1 VHYTRVFWV
10 RRLGSTP
17 LRKLWVQVQRV
28 ATSMRQARTSRRS
41 GAKELF
47 GIVNF
52 TQRGPS
58 IPCTS
63 PELSQNLVSGS
74 SVMPLLL
81 RHSPSVMADSSRSH
95 LADILTS
102 RRRTAGTPTASIAV
116 LVLVPDGWV
125 QGQGPRGSIFEVP
138 DPVLGGHPDPPK

>member
-1 VHYTRVFWV
+1 
-10 RRLGSTP
+10 
-17 LRKLWVQVQRV
+17 
-28 ATSMRQARTSRRS
+28 MD
-41 GAKELF
+41 
-47 GIVNF
+47 
-52 TQRGPS
+52 GP
-58 IPCTS
+58 
-63 PELSQNLVSGS
+63 

-125 QGQGPRGSIFEVP
+125 QGQGPVWGDFWASGQTSQRASRTP
-138 DPVLGGHPDPPK
+138 KNDPSRDPPGTPPDPPKTKRTLNQDR

>member
-1 VHYTRVFWV
+1 MDPFSFFPPKYCRVRGVHYTRVFWV

-28 ATSMRQARTSRRS
+28 ATSMRQARNSRRS

-47 GIVNF
+47 VVVNF

-63 PELSQNLVSGS
+63 PELSQSHRGAS
-74 SVMPLLL
+74 TMMPLLL
-81 RHSPSVMADSSRSH
+81 RHSPSVIIDPPS
-95 LADILTS
+95 LANILWLGPRH
-102 RRRTAGTPTASIAV
+102 RRYLASIHRR
-116 LVLVPDGWV
+116 PDFCSGRM
-125 QGQGPRGSIFEVP
+125 GAGAGPQRVHF
-138 DPVLGGHPDPPK
+138 